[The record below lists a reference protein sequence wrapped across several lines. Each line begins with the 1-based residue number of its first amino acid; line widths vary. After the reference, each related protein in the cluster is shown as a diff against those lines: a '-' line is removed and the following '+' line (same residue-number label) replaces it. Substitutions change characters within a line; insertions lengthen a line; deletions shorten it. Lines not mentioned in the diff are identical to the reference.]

1 MKCGLG
7 GTENP
12 SSIFPMIT
20 SRPKLNQVGIMNGTD
35 AEKLYVGQEA
45 DDNSAVTEIERP
57 ITSGL
62 VKNWDSWKQCVDHAI
77 TTELR
82 KDPRDHKVLLT
93 EAPSNPKA
101 NRHEMFRLMLEE
113 FNVEAV
119 QCQVQAILA
128 LYASGRTTGMVL
140 DSGDGVTHTVPV
152 YRGYA
157 NRESVG
163 TSRLAGRDITD
174 QVVECLNTYHGRDF
188 RNHSNRY
195 QDIGRL
201 KEKVCRVALNFE
213 DELAEIKNDQSKHV
227 TYEFQDGSTISC
239 AELII
244 EPAEILFNPRLKGK
258 PQKSVNEMIRHS
270 IEQTDMSARKDMFE
284 NNVLS
289 GGTTCFEGFQQ
300 RVEKVYKE
308 IVPEKAKNS
317 VKITAEGGRK
327 YSVFV
332 GGAILVELS
341 TFQDKWI
348 TREEFEER
356 GYDVFEEKSL
366 F

>member
-1 MKCGLG
+1 MG
-7 GTENP
+7 
-12 SSIFPMIT
+12 
-20 SRPKLNQVGIMNGTD
+20 
-35 AEKLYVGQEA
+35 
-45 DDNSAVTEIERP
+45 
-57 ITSGL
+57 
-62 VKNWDSWKQCVDHAI
+62 
-77 TTELR
+77 
-82 KDPRDHKVLLT
+82 
-93 EAPSNPKA
+93 
-101 NRHEMFRLMLEE
+101 
-113 FNVEAV
+113 
-119 QCQVQAILA
+119 
-128 LYASGRTTGMVL
+128 
-140 DSGDGVTHTVPV
+140 
-152 YRGYA
+152 
-157 NRESVG
+157 
-163 TSRLAGRDITD
+163 
-174 QVVECLNTYHGRDF
+174 
-188 RNHSNRY
+188 
-195 QDIGRL
+195 
-201 KEKVCRVALNFE
+201 
-213 DELAEIKNDQSKHV
+213 
-227 TYEFQDGSTISC
+227 DGSTISC

-270 IEQTDMSARKDMFE
+270 IEQTDMSAR
-284 NNVLS
+284 
-289 GGTTCFEGFQQ
+289 TTCFEGFQQ